1 MSSPI
6 KISHKKDS
14 FARQDRHP
22 ANGMTLKESFSPKKG
37 MYNRNTSF
45 PIKTPKR
52 DGRNANS
59 CLDQLPKIAFW
70 YFHFNSIG
78 GHGKFNWGT
87 SKDEDDY
94 LLDQD
99 NEEQEIR
106 KYEEVSFS
114 LLNTYRW
121 QNLIISYSEVPPSS
135 SNPYWWRGLLVLWLI
150 RRISDVTIPVKL
162 FPNPLKKLYIV

>member
-6 KISHKKDS
+6 KISHKKDP

-22 ANGMTLKESFSPKKG
+22 ANGMTLKESFSPKK
-37 MYNRNTSF
+37 
-45 PIKTPKR
+45 
-52 DGRNANS
+52 
-59 CLDQLPKIAFW
+59 
-70 YFHFNSIG
+70 G

-106 KYEEVSFS
+106 KYEERF
-114 LLNTYRW
+114 LRAAPIHTGDEDY
-121 QNLIISYSEVPPSS
+121 
-135 SNPYWWRGLLVLWLI
+135 
-150 RRISDVTIPVKL
+150 
-162 FPNPLKKLYIV
+162 